1 MRDPKT
7 PQSNNKHKKFA
18 LIVVLLLACCAA
30 VAATQISLD
39 SPATLPSDI

>member
-1 MRDPKT
+1 MKPKKT
-7 PQSNNKHKKFA
+7 QSRLKTICLA
-18 LIVVLLLACCAA
+18 ILLVVGTCMA